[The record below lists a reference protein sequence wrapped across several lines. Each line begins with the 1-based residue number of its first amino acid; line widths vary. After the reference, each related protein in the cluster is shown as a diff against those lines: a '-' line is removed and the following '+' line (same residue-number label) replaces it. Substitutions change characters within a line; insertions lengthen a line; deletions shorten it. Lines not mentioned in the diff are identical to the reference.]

1 MAVKLAVEPVQV
13 GVAAGT
19 TTTVATGV
27 VTGTRGTGGAAG
39 AEGAAVPE
47 DDEVVVVVVV
57 VVVVEAGGVG
67 IVIPTGK
74 AAPPFEAIAA
84 VLIAAKE
91 AGLES
96 VGSGL
101 TLLTKVF
108 KDVEMLV
115 SDAAATF

>member
-13 GVAAGT
+13 
-19 TTTVATGV
+19 GV

-47 DDEVVVVVVV
+47 DDEVVVVV

>member
-47 DDEVVVVVVV
+47 DDEVVV